1 MRALAL
7 LLAAGLAGAATPA
20 AGAPSVTLNGVNID
34 GVTGQRFEN
43 CTVVI
48 DERGNVH
55 ITAKGYAVKPLG
67 EDGATRPGP
76 RTAADARATPA
87 QGKLS
92 RRYFIATEH

>member
-48 DERGNVH
+48 DEQGNVH
-55 ITAKGYAVKPLG
+55 IEAKGYAVK
-67 EDGATRPGP
+67 GAAAEPPRPPPPAG
-76 RTAADARATPA
+76 AGASPA
-87 QGKLS
+87 QQPRPPPPPAAG
-92 RRYFIATEH
+92 